1 MHEACPSGIL
11 SDTLWKI
18 DFNINILKFLGQAW
32 PLHGSFPPQAPLF
45 FRPKRKEPQEF
56 IEGDKHHGQAIFLR
70 GILEKQLVS
79 QLKISYDL
87 YGLILILYSIFTLL
101 VLKRRNANSGAV
113 GFFTSFAWVLEVPPT
128 HHWNFC
134 GVSWAVIALYL
145 NGDNAPSNPCMLT
158 HEKKNFP
165 HEKIVCRKNI
175 STRLKWTLRGL
186 V

>member
-1 MHEACPSGIL
+1 MPGACPSEIL
-11 SDTLWKI
+11 FNTLRKI

-87 YGLILILYSIFTLL
+87 NGLIVILYSIFTLL

-113 GFFTSFAWVLEVPPT
+113 GFLLPSLRFQRSHPPT
-128 HHWNFC
+128 PLKFLWC
-134 GVSWAVIALYL
+134 PLSCY
-145 NGDNAPSNPCMLT
+145 
-158 HEKKNFP
+158 
-165 HEKIVCRKNI
+165 
-175 STRLKWTLRGL
+175 RLKFKRR
-186 V
+186 